1 MILGNFLAFP
11 LWPVSWNRPTGSPD
25 YRVTNTFNGPDFL
38 NGGIHRAV
46 DVGNFRMG
54 DPLRAPVSCRAR
66 GRKHTDGALGVEFDL
81 GGGVVM
87 GLWHLNRLDISLN
100 WGNVARG
107 QLVGITGNSG
117 ARLPNGQP
125 MPAHT
130 HIELKRNGVPFDPE
144 PHLPMAN
151 RAAQPIPM
159 EDTMALEGLALGQI
173 AAGVNLRRDPSITA
187 EAKLLDFTAVDYHLL
202 GIEPNGGRYQLGGQS
217 RTDWARVRRG
227 SDWWVAAPLITN
239 LRLTPHGTR
248 LLPAADCSA
257 EQNRIDRARTALTGA
272 SQALGVAREALG

>member
-1 MILGNFLAFP
+1 VILGNFLAFP
-11 LWPVSWNRPTGSPD
+11 LWPASWKRPAGSLD

-46 DVGNFRMG
+46 DVGNFRSG
-54 DPLRAPVSCRAR
+54 DPIRAPVACRAR

-81 GGGVVM
+81 GGGVVL
-87 GLWHLNRLDISLN
+87 GLWHLNRVDISLN

-107 QLVGITGNSG
+107 QLVGVTGNSG

-130 HIELKRNGVPFDPE
+130 HIELKRDAVPFDPE

-151 RAAQPIPM
+151 RPAKAIPIEEDDMTVTAIITEDWNTRTGPSAGWFLDRDGVRKHFNTSVRVTTVAELRLADGTNARLVAYGDEGLIMPRANLVPIP
-159 EDTMALEGLALGQI
+159 
-173 AAGVNLRRDPSITA
+173 
-187 EAKLLDFTAVDYHLL
+187 
-202 GIEPNGGRYQLGGQS
+202 
-217 RTDWARVRRG
+217 
-227 SDWWVAAPLITN
+227 
-239 LRLTPHGTR
+239 GTR
-248 LLPAADCSA
+248 VVGLRAADCSA

-272 SQALGVAREALG
+272 SQALGAAQEALG